1 MALVAQVV
9 FIKLGPD
16 PSPGTQLAT
25 RVGPVMLSLQV
36 RSNQL
41 LPDAAVCGVHD
52 ATGVPVV
59 WVRPQTVVKPPE
71 LVVLPTVQ
79 DATKTSTVR
88 GLVQVVSV

>member
-1 MALVAQVV
+1 MALVVQVV

-16 PSPGTQLAT
+16 PGPGVQLAT
-25 RVGPVMLSLQV
+25 KVGPVLLSRQV

-41 LPDAAVCGVHD
+41 LPDAAVCGAHD
-52 ATGVPVV
+52 ATGVSVV